1 MADVKMTDSGRTVY
15 GGGGITPDVKIVT
28 PKTNKF
34 EDSLLQ
40 HYVFFNFAKHY
51 LINRHVSRNF
61 EVDDQLMNDFQKFL
75 EEQKVPFTQGDL
87 IENADW
93 IKGNI
98 KSELFISEFGQQE
111 GLRVRAETDPQVLK
125 ALDLLPQAKALADN
139 AKKIVAEHQ
148 SKAFNQQ

>member
-1 MADVKMTDSGRTVY
+1 V
-15 GGGGITPDVKIVT
+15 PT
-28 PKTNKF
+28 PKSNKF

-51 LINRHVSRNF
+51 LINRHISRSF
-61 EVDDQLMNDFQKFL
+61 EVDDQVMNEFRRFL
-75 EEQKVPFTQGDL
+75 EEQKVSFTESDL

-139 AKKIVAEHQ
+139 AKKIVAERQ
-148 SKAFNQQ
+148 NKPFSQQ